1 MTVLITGGSRG
12 IGLGIARAFSARG
25 DLVIL
30 NAKSDYV
37 QLAISV
43 LELRK
48 TGTHAAGYLADLSS
62 RAQARDMF
70 AKIEY
75 DYGPVD
81 VLVNNAGAAHYGL
94 FSDMSDDDIQ
104 GVLADNLLTT
114 INATHQ
120 AVPAMVRAKA
130 GCIINITS
138 IWGIQG
144 ASCEVMYS
152 AAKAGV
158 IGFTKALA
166 RELGPSGVRVNAIA
180 CGAFDTR
187 MNDVLSSEDRAA
199 FTGEIPLGRFGDVSE
214 VGELAVYLAGAE
226 YITGQ
231 VVPICGGVV

>member
-12 IGLGIARAFSARG
+12 IGLGIAREFSARG

-37 QLAISV
+37 QLATSV

-62 RAQARDMF
+62 HAEARDMF
-70 AKIEY
+70 AKIEA

-81 VLVNNAGAAHYGL
+81 VLVNNAGAAYYGL

-104 GVLADNLLTT
+104 GVLADNLLST
-114 INATHQ
+114 INTTHH
-120 AVPAMVRAKA
+120 AVPTMVRAKG

-144 ASCEVMYS
+144 ASCEVVYS

-187 MNDVLSSEDRAA
+187 MNDALSSEDRAA
-199 FTGEIPLGRFGDVSE
+199 FIDEIPLGRFGEVRE
-214 VGELAVYLAGAE
+214 VGKLAVYLAGAE